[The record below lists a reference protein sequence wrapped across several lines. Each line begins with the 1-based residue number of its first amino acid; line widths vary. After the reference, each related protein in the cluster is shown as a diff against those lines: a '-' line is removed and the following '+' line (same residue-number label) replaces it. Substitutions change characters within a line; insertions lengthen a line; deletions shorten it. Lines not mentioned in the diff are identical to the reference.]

1 MDANSLVNNY
11 VSALNG
17 ASAGNMNTTNL
28 VASNISRT
36 QPYSSY
42 SFNFDAGVSDYIEI
56 NNPGSIF
63 AYGESA
69 FTFSGWVSIDVYSDQ
84 DGIFGRFQ
92 DTNNRATIKLT
103 FSSPFNGL
111 MFQTVKSGA
120 NSYIRWDGILPNP
133 TNSEWKHICLTY
145 DAANI
150 KLYVDGADQGAGTV
164 TGTMPTTMPNLSAAT
179 KIDIA
184 VDKQVG
190 VPSRCF
196 NGRTSNFCVFN
207 RVLTQDEILKIYNNG
222 ITQDLQAT
230 SSFSNNI
237 LAWWPMDQRSS
248 YYDGTDWVV
257 RDLEGG
263 KDGNGINTGNVDD
276 MVGSAPGSEANGTG
290 NNLTIADLKSNMYNS
305 DKNAYSINM
314 GDYADTITNPANS
327 GRSTDTP

>member
-1 MDANSLVNNY
+1 MDESSLVNNN

-17 ASAGNMNTTNL
+17 ASGSMNTTNL
-28 VASNISRT
+28 VTSNINRT

-42 SFNFDAGVSDYIEI
+42 SFNFDAGTSDYIEI
-56 NNPGSIF
+56 NSPGSIF

-69 FTFSGWVSIDVYSDQ
+69 FSFSGWISVDVYSDQ

-92 DTNNRATIKLT
+92 DTNNRAIIKLT
-103 FSSPFNGL
+103 FSTPFNGL
-111 MFQTVKSGA
+111 MFQTVKSGVSAYTRWNGTLPDPA
-120 NSYIRWDGILPNP
+120 NG
-133 TNSEWKHICLTY
+133 EWKHICLTY

-150 KLYVDGADQGAGTV
+150 KLYVDGADQGAGTI

-179 KIDIA
+179 PIDIA

-190 VPSRCF
+190 VPTRCL
-196 NGRTSNFCVFN
+196 NGRASNFCVFD
-207 RVLTQDEILKIYNNG
+207 RALTESEILKIYNNG
-222 ITQDLQAT
+222 VPQDLQAT

-237 LAWWPMDQRSS
+237 LGWWPMDQRSS

-263 KDGNGINTGNVDD
+263 KDGNGINTGNVED
-276 MVGSAPGSEANGTG
+276 MVGNAPGSEANGTG
-290 NNLTIADLKSNMYNS
+290 SNLTIVDLIGNMSNS

-314 GDYADTITNPANS
+314 GDYADGVTNPADS